1 MLSKFFFMVLT
12 INILKDLLSFTFR
25 RRKKEKYSKRMGQ
38 KYHLFEGVIPY
49 HYKSKEE
56 IRSWAVIRYCYDLP
70 FEIIATIVKFLFYK
84 DKINCIDAFSSWRT
98 ALEESLW
105 NNINISCQNSLDGIC
120 NIESAKHS
128 VYKRNGRHVRA
139 LTLNGNICIADDQLL
154 LIQQLLPNLDRL
166 YCSNSSISEDG
177 FGTQADWRLWESLTQ
192 LHVDLSDWEDID
204 PIREFMRVFP
214 FLPNLKILNLDQD
227 CGVISPSI
235 TLEDIDKIH
244 DYMPHLESIRLEV
257 QPPVLTA
264 DDLVRI
270 IDVTPAPSVRSVH
283 FNVRNSTYGWL
294 CYFAFKYPSLQVLE
308 ELTFEHNDTSDE
320 LASQSKLMLRMDS
333 AVLKRLN
340 TVKINVEENSR
351 QLEPII
357 WKLFRFFDIP
367 VRYIDYFAYSYI
379 NTAVTI
385 RDVIKESFN
394 SYSKTLETLY
404 IKECT
409 SYSRNW
415 IITES
420 MDHYPCLVDMY
431 IDVRRSSVALDVLL
445 DHCVS
450 LKRLK
455 VDSGLLSVGPD
466 SFASAPT
473 STLTASNIHSLRML
487 IIGKLSI
494 SASILEYISFRCRR
508 LEHMCLSKS
517 TVSGDISENTGSLV
531 IDMSY
536 THLQTLQLH
545 QVLFTTSL
553 NANIDS
559 RTINLICIS
568 ENLFE
573 KSPYCDRQIDNES
586 AQNGLLEIY
595 KKTSWFYTV
604 YNTFCR
610 DEWSSEVWNLA
621 RNESEMAI
629 KYFSSFKSS
638 RIFSKNMTVPY
649 TDVGYFTK
657 KNWSDSLPNG
667 YVMLQCGSLE
677 RHTITGKWFSNEHTW
692 QKMFDSLH

>member
-1 MLSKFFFMVLT
+1 
-12 INILKDLLSFTFR
+12 
-25 RRKKEKYSKRMGQ
+25 
-38 KYHLFEGVIPY
+38 
-49 HYKSKEE
+49 
-56 IRSWAVIRYCYDLP
+56 
-70 FEIIATIVKFLFYK
+70 
-84 DKINCIDAFSSWRT
+84 
-98 ALEESLW
+98 
-105 NNINISCQNSLDGIC
+105 
-120 NIESAKHS
+120 
-128 VYKRNGRHVRA
+128 
-139 LTLNGNICIADDQLL
+139 
-154 LIQQLLPNLDRL
+154 
-166 YCSNSSISEDG
+166 
-177 FGTQADWRLWESLTQ
+177 
-192 LHVDLSDWEDID
+192 
-204 PIREFMRVFP
+204 
-214 FLPNLKILNLDQD
+214 
-227 CGVISPSI
+227 
-235 TLEDIDKIH
+235 
-244 DYMPHLESIRLEV
+244 
-257 QPPVLTA
+257 
-264 DDLVRI
+264 
-270 IDVTPAPSVRSVH
+270 
-283 FNVRNSTYGWL
+283 
-294 CYFAFKYPSLQVLE
+294 
-308 ELTFEHNDTSDE
+308 
-320 LASQSKLMLRMDS
+320 MDS

-385 RDVIKESFN
+385 RD
-394 SYSKTLETLY
+394 TLETLY

-531 IDMSY
+531 IDI
-536 THLQTLQLH
+536 LFNFH

-573 KSPYCDRQIDNES
+573 KSPYCDRQIDNE
-586 AQNGLLEIY
+586 
-595 KKTSWFYTV
+595 KTSWFYTV

-667 YVMLQCGSLE
+667 LQ